1 MCCLSNSSTNILEI
15 LLKDH
20 CDFTSLQSL
29 LWAYNTQDLID
40 TTHSVHYE
48 NYRYEALLSGND
60 PESVVS
66 LPEREFEKKEHDK
79 KMERSEKEM
88 NEVFNRKVEIK
99 SKRLTEME
107 DSLNQSL
114 IEDMKSL
121 EKAKQELVELRERFL
136 KEKKVLKHL
145 GFT

>member
-1 MCCLSNSSTNILEI
+1 M
-15 LLKDH
+15 LKDH

-40 TTHSVHYE
+40 TTHNVHYE
-48 NYRYEALLSGND
+48 KYRYENLLNGYD
-60 PESVVS
+60 PASVVS

-79 KMERSEKEM
+79 KMERDEHEM
-88 NEVFNRKVEIK
+88 NEVFRRKVDIK
-99 SKRLTEME
+99 SNRLTETE
-107 DSLNQSL
+107 ASLNQNL
-114 IEDMKSL
+114 MEEMKSL
-121 EKAKQELVELRERFL
+121 EKAKQELLEMRERFQ